1 MSSAELEK
9 QLESQLEH
17 QFLETIPPEGLD
29 PELVK
34 GLPLEFLKKQCA
46 IPIRLEDGQVAIAL
60 ADPLN
65 VEAYDAI
72 LSVLAQ
78 PCRRVV
84 CPASEIEQAVSRCYY
99 QSTGVENN
107 GEKSGAETSPAGDS
121 DVGGTGAQTQAE
133 DLLSIANKAPIIKLV
148 NKIFFQA
155 VQSRASDIH
164 VEPYENEARVR
175 FRIDGVLH
183 NVLTLPKQQTR
194 ALLSRLKIMSNLDI
208 AERRL
213 PQDGHSRIK
222 TGQDL
227 VDVRVSVIPTLGG
240 ERAVLRLL
248 DKGTGDLSL
257 AQIGFGPDI
266 LERFRSL
273 IRVPHGIILLTGPTG
288 SGKTTTLYAA
298 LNELNSEE
306 RNILTVED
314 PIEYQLPGIGQ
325 MQVKPKINL
334 TFANCLRHI
343 LRQDPDVIMVGEIR
357 DLETAEIAIQA
368 SLTGHLV
375 LSTLHTNDSASAV
388 TRLLDMGIEPYLISS
403 SVIAVMAQR
412 LLRLICPSCKSAC
425 QAQEQAGSGGTA
437 ILAVNHG
444 LEARATALRAGLS
457 ESERALVS
465 QGQFYKGLGCD
476 NCLKTGYF
484 GRTGIFE
491 LLVVDDEIR
500 ELIIKR
506 RGSHIIK
513 EAATGKGMSALRADG
528 LRKALAGQTTLDE
541 VCRVTQDVETN
552 IGAAKRVSA

>member
-1 MSSAELEK
+1 
-9 QLESQLEH
+9 
-17 QFLETIPPEGLD
+17 
-29 PELVK
+29 
-34 GLPLEFLKKQCA
+34 
-46 IPIRLEDGQVAIAL
+46 
-60 ADPLN
+60 
-65 VEAYDAI
+65 
-72 LSVLAQ
+72 
-78 PCRRVV
+78 
-84 CPASEIEQAVSRCYY
+84 
-99 QSTGVENN
+99 
-107 GEKSGAETSPAGDS
+107 
-121 DVGGTGAQTQAE
+121 
-133 DLLSIANKAPIIKLV
+133 
-148 NKIFFQA
+148 
-155 VQSRASDIH
+155 
-164 VEPYENEARVR
+164 
-175 FRIDGVLH
+175 
-183 NVLTLPKQQTR
+183 
-194 ALLSRLKIMSNLDI
+194 
-208 AERRL
+208 
-213 PQDGHSRIK
+213 
-222 TGQDL
+222 
-227 VDVRVSVIPTLGG
+227 
-240 ERAVLRLL
+240 
-248 DKGTGDLSL
+248 
-257 AQIGFGPDI
+257 
-266 LERFRSL
+266 
-273 IRVPHGIILLTGPTG
+273 
-288 SGKTTTLYAA
+288 
-298 LNELNSEE
+298 
-306 RNILTVED
+306 
-314 PIEYQLPGIGQ
+314 
-325 MQVKPKINL
+325 
-334 TFANCLRHI
+334 
-343 LRQDPDVIMVGEIR
+343 MVGEIR

-425 QAQEQAGSGGTA
+425 QAQEQASSGGTA

>member
-65 VEAYDAI
+65 IEAYDAI

-99 QSTGVENN
+99 QSTGVENS
-107 GEKSGAETSPAGDS
+107 GEKSGAETSPASDS
-121 DVGGTGAQTQAE
+121 DVGGAGAQTQAE

-183 NVLTLPKQQTR
+183 NILTLPKQQTR
-194 ALLSRLKIMSNLDI
+194 ALLSRLKIMANLDI

-213 PQDGHSRIK
+213 PQDGQSRIK

-248 DKGTGDLSL
+248 DKGSGDLSL
-257 AQIGFGPDI
+257 AQIGFGPDM

-412 LLRLICPSCKSAC
+412 LLRVICPSCKSAC
-425 QAQEQAGSGGTA
+425 QPQEQASS
-437 ILAVNHG
+437 IPS
-444 LEARATALRAGLS
+444 TALRAGLS
-457 ESERALVS
+457 EGERASVS
-465 QGQFYKGLGCD
+465 QGQLYKGLGCD

-491 LLVVDDEIR
+491 LLIVDDQVK
-500 ELIIKR
+500 ELIIER

-513 EAATGKGMSALRADG
+513 EAAMSKGMSTLRADG
-528 LRKALAGQTTLDE
+528 LRKALAGQTTLEE

-552 IGAAKRVSA
+552 IGTPNRVSN